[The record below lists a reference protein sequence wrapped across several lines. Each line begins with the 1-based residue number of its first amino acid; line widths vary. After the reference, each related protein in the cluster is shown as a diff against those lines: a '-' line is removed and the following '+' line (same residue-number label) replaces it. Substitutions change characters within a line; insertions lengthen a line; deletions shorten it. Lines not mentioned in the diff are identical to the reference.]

1 MITEYPAYK
10 KDFAGNIL
18 VGLGD
23 SAGLDAFQRLRTS
36 SANILFDSQQ
46 EYGLDLQRSWDATA
60 NGTLPTIISPNGQVV
75 SGSNAVGPRN
85 ATTQMTP
92 ITCSSTDGHYS
103 ILQSRQYTRYVPGFG
118 QLILMTGIFATG
130 SSPTVKFVRRSAT
143 GVTSPLE
150 VAQSS
155 WNIDK
160 FDGTGPSGVTLD
172 LTKTQIL
179 FITAQWLGVGRV
191 IMGFDING
199 RLMPAHQFLHA
210 NNESYPYTQS
220 FNLPVRMEVRTSG
233 STTIA
238 RSGYFDVNNGFFLEC
253 TKATAGGTINF
264 VCCSIQ
270 SEGSVDIRG
279 YPQTASNGI
288 TTIGVTTRR
297 PVLSIRP
304 RATYQGLT
312 NRGHIELADFDV
324 TAATNNAFYE
334 IVIGGTLTGASW
346 KTVGTSLTAGSFVT
360 GVQYVI
366 TTVGTTDF
374 TLIGAASNTVG
385 VVFTATGAGTG
396 TGTAVREESVAE
408 FDVSAN
414 AIVGGTTIK
423 SGFVLSGAGVVRGLF
438 SGEADIRN
446 PMVLSK
452 IDSLAATQTNTSIVM
467 TPFTGTSNLSA
478 TFNWHEQTT

>member
-1 MITEYPAYK
+1 MITEYPLFK
-10 KDFAGNIL
+10 KDSSGNVL

-46 EYGLDLQRSWDATA
+46 EYGLDLQRAWDATA

-85 ATTQMTP
+85 ATTRMTP

-103 ILQSRQYTRYVPGFG
+103 VLQSRQYTRYVPGFG
-118 QLILMTGIFATG
+118 HLILLTGIFASG

-143 GVTSPLE
+143 GVTSPSE

-160 FDGTGPSGVTLD
+160 FDGTGPSGITLD

-191 IMGFDING
+191 VMGFNING

-210 NNESYPYTQS
+210 NNEVYPYTQS
-220 FNLPVRMEVRTSG
+220 FNLPIRMEVRTSG

-238 RSGYFDVNNGFFLEC
+238 RSGYFDGDNGFFLEC

-264 VCCSIQ
+264 ICCSVQ
-270 SEGSVDIRG
+270 SEGSIDIRG

-288 TTIGVTTRR
+288 TSIGVTTRR
-297 PVLSIRP
+297 PILSVRP
-304 RATYQGLT
+304 RSTYQGLT
-312 NRGHIELADFDV
+312 NRGHIELADFDI
-324 TAATNNAFYE
+324 TAATNNALYE
-334 IVIGGTLTGASW
+334 IVVGGTLTGASW
-346 KTVGTSLTAGSFVT
+346 LTVGTPITAGSFVV

-366 TTVGTTDF
+366 TSVGTTTF
-374 TLIGAASNTVG
+374 TSIGAASNTVG

-396 TGTAVREESVAE
+396 TGTAVREEVCSE
-408 FDVSAN
+408 YDVSAT
-414 AIVGGTTIK
+414 AISGGTSIK
-423 SGFVLSGAGVVRGLF
+423 SGFVLSGSGSVRGLF
-438 SGEADIRN
+438 SDQADIRN
-446 PMVLSK
+446 PLVLSK
-452 IDSLAATQTNTSIVM
+452 IDSLAATQTNISIVC
-467 TPFTGTSNLSA
+467 TSFTGTSNLTSSM
-478 TFNWHEQTT
+478 NWHEQTT